1 MKIKSLLLLG
11 LMTMFGM
18 NAFAQTDYKKDG
30 IWYKIAA
37 DGKSATVNAISAKM
51 SDASAAAITIPT
63 SFVDGDGNTVP
74 VVGFE
79 SSWYSPKSIN
89 YYEGSTPQVETTKD
103 ITKLTKTLSIDVT
116 NHKAALSST
125 EIAGFTILEKL
136 VLSGT
141 FTPGGTVSDYK
152 YNVAGKLKTVDLSNL
167 KGKDKVI
174 IVAGTFQTNST
185 LESITLPAQATVIE
199 ANAFDN
205 ASALKAIDLTNVT
218 EIGDYAFD
226 GCANANFKSLTIGS
240 KVAKGKIG
248 TGAFQNM
255 TKLESV
261 TIDNSNLEAVG
272 AWFVNDAALK
282 SVTITSTS
290 IKKIDDNAFAVAPI
304 ETLNLSGATALET
317 IGASAFAAYKPT
329 KIDLSDLATLTTVDA
344 TSFPANA
351 YTSVKL
357 AGTKLDDTNFGNALT
372 WLGSSAA
379 SLKTMTFPGKITKVP
394 ANAFKN
400 FTKLAEITLTKN
412 ITAIETSAFDGS
424 GLTAI
429 KISGKVATI
438 DSRAFADCAS
448 LASVDFSEAAELTTI
463 AGNAFTGDVKLLALD
478 LSGAAKLATISSTSF
493 PGNAYTSV
501 LLSGTALDDA
511 NFQKFD
517 FTPAQ
522 ASLKEVTMPAGI
534 TYIPSNLFQ
543 GFKALTSVSIPK
555 NVTSINPFAFE
566 GSGLTAV
573 KIRENVAVIGTSAFE
588 NCAAL
593 ATANFTEA
601 TGLVLIDDDAF
612 ANTAITEVAIPA
624 AAAFTMGNRVFMNAK
639 LKSFSGK
646 GMTGDLGMSVFE
658 NNAKLT
664 GIKIPKGTTGILA
677 NAFAGCKSLA
687 TVTMEFGAT
696 DDALATNGIGA
707 GAFKDC
713 AALTS
718 LDLSTTKITDL
729 DNANIFQGCT
739 SLAEITFPESLTTMD
754 SWSLFSDCPIENF
767 VAPGIASCGVLFGTY
782 WDKSAGTYLA
792 RDAKHANTTLKSVV
806 IGGDVDPFC
815 FAYCT
820 ALETVEY
827 TDPYF
832 WGDVVDANAFD
843 HCTALTTFTYE
854 PKGTVAWQVVD
865 DNAFWGCV
873 PFVHFITN
881 SNYMDYIVANNKG
894 LAPVNAT
901 FGDAEITS
909 VKTVQDKANEK
920 QFIAKFVNN
929 SWNDLYIDAAD
940 AKVYSIYVDGETAYF
955 QACRTY
961 DNKYYV
967 STGDHVIIK
976 TEEEKEVNINVDPT
990 FPGYSSIGFDDIYD
1004 SKAGDDL
1011 AAVQAG
1017 AGVSAGS
1024 YLYRLTNTDDQGF
1037 GFTYFSGTNIKEGQF
1052 FIACSKKPEG
1062 AGRLEIVWLDEDGN
1076 VENATAIQGVKKA
1089 LDQNDGAIYNLQG
1102 VRVQKAQK
1110 GLYIQNGK
1118 KIFVK

>member
-1 MKIKSLLLLG
+1 MKIKNLLLLG
-11 LMTMFGM
+11 LLTVCG
-18 NAFAQTDYKKDG
+18 NAFANEDVKVSG
-30 IWYKIAA
+30 IIYDSNPTAKT
-37 DGKSATVNAISAKM
+37 ATVKAISTGM
-51 SDASAAAITIPT
+51 SDASAAAITIPKEFT
-63 SFVDGDGNTVP
+63 DGDGNTIKVI
-74 VVGFE
+74 GF
-79 SSWYSPKSIN
+79 
-89 YYEGSTPQVETTKD
+89 TTGWEKATSFKD
-103 ITKLTKTLSIDVT
+103 VSALTKTLTVDVT
-116 NHKAALSST
+116 NFAVALTST
-125 EIAGFTILEKL
+125 DVTNLTKLEKL

-141 FTPGGTVSDYK
+141 FTPGGTAKDYTFV
-152 YNVAGKLKTVDLSNL
+152 NPAATLKTIDLSNL
-167 KGKDKVI
+167 KGKDKVTI
-174 IVAGTFQTNST
+174 DANAFNANTT
-185 LESITLPAQATVIE
+185 LESITLPTQATVIG
-199 ANAFDN
+199 ASAFDG
-205 ASALKAIDLTNVT
+205 ATALKAIDLTNVT

-272 AWFVNDAALK
+272 AWFANDAAIK

-290 IKKIDDNAFAVAPI
+290 IKTIDNNAFTGAPI
-304 ETLNLSGATALET
+304 EILSLSGATTLTT
-317 IGASAFAAYKPT
+317 IGASAFDTYKPT

-344 TSFPANA
+344 TSFPSATA

-357 AGTKLDDTNFGNALT
+357 AGTKLDDTNFGNALS
-372 WLGSSAA
+372 WLAGSAA
-379 SLKTMTFPGKITKVP
+379 SLKTMTLPGKITKVP

-534 TYIPSNLFQ
+534 TYIPSNWFQ

-1004 SKAGDDL
+1004 SKTGDDL

-1052 FIACSKKPEG
+1052 FIACTKKPEG

>member
-1 MKIKSLLLLG
+1 MKIKNLLLLG
-11 LMTMFGM
+11 LLTVCG
-18 NAFAQTDYKKDG
+18 NAFANEDVKVSG
-30 IWYKIAA
+30 IIYDSNPTAKT
-37 DGKSATVNAISAKM
+37 ATVKAISSGM
-51 SDASAAAITIPT
+51 SDATTLTIPKEFT
-63 SFVDGDGNTVP
+63 DGDGNTIKVT
-74 VVGFE
+74 GFA
-79 SSWYSPKSIN
+79 SGWATAQQNVTAK
-89 YYEGSTPQVETTKD
+89 TKN
-103 ITKLTKTLSIDVT
+103 LSVDVT
-116 NHKAALSST
+116 NFAAALTST
-125 EIAGFTILEKL
+125 DVASLTILEKL
-136 VLSGT
+136 TLSGT
-141 FTPGGTVSDYK
+141 WTPGGTATDYS
-152 YNVAGKLKTVDLSNL
+152 YSNVAGTLKTIDLSAL
-167 KGKDKVI
+167 KGKDKVTI
-174 IVAGTFQTNST
+174 AANAFSGNTT
-185 LESITLPAQATVIE
+185 LESITLPTQATVLG
-199 ANAFDN
+199 ANAFKN
-205 ASALKAIDLTNVT
+205 ATSLKTLDMTSVT
-218 EIGDYAFD
+218 EIGANALD
-226 GCANANFKSLTIGS
+226 GCSNKDFTSLTIGS
-240 KVAKGKIG
+240 NIAKGKIS
-248 TGAFQNM
+248 TDAFANM
-255 TKLESV
+255 TALTTV
-261 TIDNSNLEAVG
+261 TISNNNIETIDP
-272 AWFVNDAALK
+272 WFSGDAALK

-290 IKKIDDNAFAVAPI
+290 VKTIADNAFAVAPI
-304 ETLNLSGATALET
+304 ETLNLSGATALTT
-317 IGASAFAAYKPT
+317 IGANAFAKFVPT
-329 KIDLSDLATLTTVDA
+329 KIDLSDLATLTTVDG
-344 TSFPANA
+344 TSFPSATA

-357 AGTKLDDTNFGNALT
+357 AGTKLNDANFANALL

-379 SLKTMTFPGKITKVP
+379 SLKTMTLPGKITTVP
-394 ANAFKN
+394 ANAFQN
-400 FTKLAEITLTKN
+400 FAKLTEITLTKN
-412 ITAIETSAFDGS
+412 ITLIDDDAFNGS
-424 GLTAI
+424 GLTSI

-438 DSRAFADCAS
+438 GVRAFANCAS
-448 LASVDFSEAAELTTI
+448 LASVDFSEAAELVTI
-463 AGNAFTGDVKLLALD
+463 SGNAFNNDPKLLALD

-493 PGNAYTSV
+493 PANAYTSV

-511 NFQKFD
+511 NFQKFN
-517 FTPAQ
+517 FTPAKT
-522 ASLKEVTMPAGI
+522 SLKELTMPAGI
-534 TYIPSNLFQ
+534 TIVPANWFQ
-543 GFKALTSVSIPK
+543 GFTALTSVSIPK
-555 NVTSINPFAFE
+555 NVTVIDDDAFQ

-573 KIRENVAVIGTSAFE
+573 KIRENVATIGDRAFE
-588 NCAAL
+588 GCAAL

-601 TGLVLIDDDAF
+601 TALASIGDDAF
-612 ANTAITEVAIPA
+612 ANTAVSEVTIPA
-624 AAAFTMGNRVFMNAK
+624 AASFTMGDRVFMNAK

-646 GMTGDLGMSVFE
+646 GMTGDLGNSVFE

-664 GIKIPKGTTGILA
+664 GIKIPKGTTGILS

-696 DDALATNGIGA
+696 DDALATSGIGA

-713 AALTS
+713 VSLTA

-729 DNANIFQGCT
+729 DNSFIFQGCT

-767 VAPGIASCGVLFGTY
+767 VAPGIASCDVLFGTY

-806 IGGDVDPFC
+806 IGGNVDPFC

-832 WGDVVDANAFD
+832 WNDVVDANAFD

-854 PKGTVAWQVVD
+854 PKGTVGWQVVD

-894 LAPVNAT
+894 IAPVNAT

-1004 SKAGDDL
+1004 SKKGDDL